1 MGHLVLPDGSC
12 TTGAGVSSKQVRHPC
27 KTVLTTQRSRAL
39 TSDVSGLCV
48 PGPIFAQRIGS
59 QALAPCVESAGELL
73 KMLPRPVTMSPWW
86 FSCVAWVYS
95 HWVEVSPQWEVRAGI
110 LTSIGMKEL
119 PL

>member
-1 MGHLVLPDGSC
+1 M
-12 TTGAGVSSKQVRHPC
+12 
-27 KTVLTTQRSRAL
+27 
-39 TSDVSGLCV
+39 
-48 PGPIFAQRIGS
+48 
-59 QALAPCVESAGELL
+59 ESAGELL
-73 KMLPRPVTMSPWW
+73 KMLPRPVTMYPWW